1 VAQALFYATPVIY
14 VIDKVERAHP
24 SWARILMWNPLS
36 TIVTQARHA
45 VISPHIHSAATAL
58 GGAWRLAIPIGIVL
72 VTFALGFWSFNRAAP
87 RIAEQL

>member
-14 VIDKVERAHP
+14 VIDKVEKAHP

-45 VISPHIHSAATAL
+45 LISPHIHSAATAL
-58 GGAWRLAIPIGIVL
+58 GGAGRLAIPIGIVL